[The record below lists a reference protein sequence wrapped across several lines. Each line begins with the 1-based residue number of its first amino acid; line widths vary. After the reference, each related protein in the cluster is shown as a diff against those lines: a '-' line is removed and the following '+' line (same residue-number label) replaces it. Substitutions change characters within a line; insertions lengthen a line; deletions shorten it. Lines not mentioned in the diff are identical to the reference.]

1 MDDDNDTEKLSDDE
15 KSWDVSGG
23 HWPNG
28 VDNIGFQPSRS
39 ISLSSSGPYN
49 IKKPLMTH
57 NSMAEFD
64 LIDGGF
70 DFSNMTALQ
79 QRNLAQIEWDW
90 IAAVIERAF
99 LVFFNL
105 CFWLTILL
113 VSLIGIYCC
122 YYMVDLRDSE
132 YSDV

>member
-15 KSWDVSGG
+15 RSWDASGSQ
-23 HWPNG
+23 WPNG
-28 VDNIGFQPSRS
+28 VDNVGFQPSRS
-39 ISLSSSGPYN
+39 VSFSSTNPYN
-49 IKKPLMTH
+49 TRKPLMNHT
-57 NSMAEFD
+57 SMGEFD
-64 LIDGGF
+64 FVDGTF

-113 VSLIGIYCC
+113 VALIGIYCC
-122 YYMVDLRDSE
+122 YYMVDLKDS
-132 YSDV
+132 DFDNL